1 MAQELINLGALAD
14 DGTGDTIR
22 ATGIKINNNF
32 TELYALPFAQTQLGF
47 VENEISS
54 TQSNAD
60 IVLKPSGTG
69 AILFPAI
76 RINDN
81 NIEGTRTNEDL
92 ILRANGSGSLVVG
105 GIGIAGTSITALD
118 SSFVNIN
125 EDLIVDGTLTT
136 TGNVTVSGTVG
147 SSTGSG
153 IGTITLANGSIT
165 DSSGAISFGDE
176 DLTTT
181 ATSLAING
189 TLTVANG
196 SITDSSGAISFGNE
210 NITTTGTIA
219 RATGSTIGNLTLGNG
234 SITDSSGSI
243 SFGNEDLTTTATS
256 LAINGTLTVANG
268 SITDSSGSISFGNED
283 VTTTGTIAGGT
294 GSTIGALTLGNGSI
308 TDSGGSISF
317 GNENITTTGTL
328 SAETGSVIG
337 NKTFADGSITDS
349 SGEISFSDEN
359 VTTTG
364 TLDVSG
370 LATIGSMA
378 TVSGVSS
385 FVGTITVDN
394 LTFNDNIIASSSNA
408 DINLT
413 PGGTGVVNVSNLTID
428 SSINLKDNVIKL
440 IRSDDDFVLSANGT
454 GSVQISKIDMN
465 EGTVDNT
472 VIGATTPAAGT
483 FTTVSITVPSVNA
496 DKVNITDNKIKATD
510 TDANLVINASGSGN
524 VIINGF
530 TFPNTMVG
538 GQLIR
543 TNGSKVLSTH
553 IFPFVVTDTDVQD
566 ATVTITGNSS
576 TQVINSFAAATY
588 RSVKYYIQISDATAD
603 RYTLIEANVT
613 HDGTNAFVSSFGAAT
628 NGDGD
633 GSTIYDSIDLSADI
647 NGGNVRLLGTVNN
660 TNNQVIKLVRR
671 VIKV

>member
-1 MAQELINLGALAD
+1 MAQELINIGAQAD

-22 ATGIKINNNF
+22 RTGIKINNNF
-32 TELYALPFAQTQLGF
+32 TELYALPFAQTSLGL
-47 VENEISS
+47 VQNEIST

-60 IVLKPSGTG
+60 LVLKPSGTG
-69 AILFPAI
+69 SILFPAI

-92 ILRANGSGSLVVG
+92 ILKANGSGSLVID
-105 GIGIAGTSITALD
+105 GIGFAGTSITAID
-118 SSFVNIN
+118 SSIVNIN
-125 EDLIVDGTLTT
+125 ENLIVDGTLTT
-136 TGNVTVSGTVG
+136 TGNVTVTGTIG
-147 SSTGSG
+147 SATGSG

-165 DSSGAISFGDE
+165 DSSGAISFG
-176 DLTTT
+176 
-181 ATSLAING
+181 
-189 TLTVANG
+189 
-196 SITDSSGAISFGNE
+196 NE
-210 NITTTGTIA
+210 NVTTTGTIA
-219 RATGSTIGNLTLGNG
+219 RATGSTIGSLTLGNG
-234 SITDSSGSI
+234 SITDSS
-243 SFGNEDLTTTATS
+243 
-256 LAINGTLTVANG
+256 
-268 SITDSSGSISFGNED
+268 
-283 VTTTGTIAGGT
+283 
-294 GSTIGALTLGNGSI
+294 
-308 TDSGGSISF
+308 GSISF

-328 SAETGSVIG
+328 SAETGSEIG
-337 NKTFADGSITDS
+337 NMAFADGSITDS
-349 SGEISFSDEN
+349 SGEINFSNEN
-359 VTTTG
+359 LTTTG

-370 LATIGSMA
+370 LATIGSMT

-385 FVGTITVDN
+385 FVGTTTVDN

-413 PGGTGVVNVSNLTID
+413 PGGTGIVNVSNLTID
-428 SSINLKDNVIKL
+428 SSINLKDNVIKV
-440 IRSDDDFVLSANGT
+440 IRSNDDFVLSANGT
-454 GSVQISKIDMN
+454 GSVQISKVDMN
-465 EGTVDNT
+465 EGTVDST

-483 FTTVSITVPSVNA
+483 FSTISITVPSVNA

-510 TDANLVINASGSGN
+510 TDANLRINANGSGN

-530 TFPNTMVG
+530 TFPNTVLA

-553 IFPFVVTDTDVQD
+553 VFPFVVTDTDVQD

-576 TQVINSFAAATY
+576 TQVINSFAVATY
-588 RSVKYYIQISDATAD
+588 RSAKYYIQISDATSD

-628 NGDGD
+628 NGVGD

>member
-1 MAQELINLGALAD
+1 MAQEVINIGALAD

-22 ATGIKINNNF
+22 GTGIKINANF
-32 TELYALPFAQTQLGF
+32 TELYAMPFAQTSLGL
-47 VENEISS
+47 VENEIST

-69 AILFPAI
+69 VILFPAI

-92 ILRANGSGSLVVG
+92 ILRANGSGSLVVD
-105 GIGIAGTSITALD
+105 GIGISGTSITAID
-118 SSFVNIN
+118 SSTVNIN
-125 EDLIVDGTLTT
+125 ENLIVDGTLTT

-147 SSTGSG
+147 STTGSG

-165 DSSGAISFGDE
+165 DSSGAISFGNE
-176 DLTTT
+176 NITTT
-181 ATSLAING
+181 STSLAINN
-189 TLTVANG
+189 TLTVANGSITDSSGAISFGNENVTTTGTIAGGTSSSIGNLTLANG

-210 NITTTGTIA
+210 NITTTGT
-219 RATGSTIGNLTLGNG
+219 
-234 SITDSSGSI
+234 
-243 SFGNEDLTTTATS
+243 
-256 LAINGTLTVANG
+256 
-268 SITDSSGSISFGNED
+268 
-283 VTTTGTIAGGT
+283 
-294 GSTIGALTLGNGSI
+294 
-308 TDSGGSISF
+308 
-317 GNENITTTGTL
+317 L
-328 SAETGSVIG
+328 SAETGSEIG
-337 NKTFADGSITDS
+337 NMTFADGSITDS
-349 SGEISFSDEN
+349 SGEISFGDEN

-370 LATIGSMA
+370 LTTIGSMT
-378 TVSGVSS
+378 TVSGASS

-428 SSINLKDNVIKL
+428 SSINLKDNVIKVT
-440 IRSDDDFVLSANGT
+440 RSNDDFVLSANGT
-454 GSVQISKIDMN
+454 GSVQISKVDMN
-465 EGTVDNT
+465 EGTIDNT
-472 VIGATTPAAGT
+472 VIGGATPAAGT
-483 FTTVSITVPSVNA
+483 FSTVSITVPSVNA

-510 TDANLVINASGSGN
+510 TDANLRINANGGSGN
-524 VIINGF
+524 VLINGF

-538 GQLIR
+538 GQFIR

-553 IFPFVVTDTDVQD
+553 VFSFVVTDTDVQD
-566 ATVTITGNSS
+566 ATVTIAGNSS
-576 TQVINSFAAATY
+576 TQVINSFAATTY